1 MRNFNV
7 NKIVVLVTIIGI
19 VGFGAYAF
27 ADWGMGYGPQRWG
40 HMESGWHHGGYGNPG
55 FQSDLS
61 DEQITKFNNERQA
74 FIKDTSDL
82 RENLYQKELELRSE
96 LAKKEPDAK
105 QAVAIQKEI
114 SDLEGQ
120 LSQKRV
126 EHRIQMQKENPDFF
140 SGRGYG
146 RGGRGMGRGF
156 YGKGMGRGFQGQGG
170 GCQY

>member
-1 MRNFNV
+1 MKNV
-7 NKIVVLVTIIGI
+7 NLSKILVWVTIIGI

-40 HMESGWHHGGYGNPG
+40 HMGPGWHHGGYGNPG

-61 DEQITKFNNERQA
+61 DEQITRFNNERQA

-96 LAKKEPDAK
+96 LAKKDPDAK
-105 QAVAIQKEI
+105 KAVVLQKEI

-120 LSQKRV
+120 LDQKRV
-126 EHRIQMQKENPDFF
+126 EHRIRMQKENPEFF

-146 RGGRGMGRGF
+146 YGYSGRGMGRGK
-156 YGKGMGRGFQGQGG
+156 GRGMGGFGNRGG
-170 GCQY
+170 GCWY